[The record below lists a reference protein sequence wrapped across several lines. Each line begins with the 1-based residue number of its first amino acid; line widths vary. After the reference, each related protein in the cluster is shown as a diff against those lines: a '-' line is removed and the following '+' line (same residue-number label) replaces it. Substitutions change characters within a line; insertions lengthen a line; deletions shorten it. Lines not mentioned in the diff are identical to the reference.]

1 MSATR
6 TEQAAANR
14 ELARRA
20 RRLAT
25 QLSDADDSAE
35 RLLRYA
41 EELEAQAVDL
51 ERRAKEGG

>member
-6 TEQAAANR
+6 TKQAAANR
-14 ELARRA
+14 VLARRA

-25 QLSDADDSAE
+25 LSDADDSAG

-51 ERRAKEGG
+51 ERAKEGG

>member
-6 TEQAAANR
+6 TKQAAANR
-14 ELARRA
+14 VLARRA

-25 QLSDADDSAE
+25 QLSDADDLAG

-51 ERRAKEGG
+51 ERAKEGG